1 MSTKTSSWR
10 GLNECIS
17 EIYTP
22 DQSSSICLSIASID
36 NSPVVRTG
44 PPSVYRCRC
53 PLPESSLL
61 PGILLALAV
70 AAVAFG
76 LGHLMP
82 LVGGAVCG
90 IVLGILVR
98 HFAAPSARFQP
109 GIRFAGKQVLQW
121 SIIALGFGLS
131 LDQVAK
137 TGMESLSVTLATVA
151 AAGLAAWILG
161 RVLRVHDKLKLLIG
175 VGTAICGGSAIAAIV
190 PIIKPDEHDTAF
202 AISTIFLFNLV
213 AVLLFPLLG
222 HAMGLSDLGF
232 GLWAGTA
239 INDTS
244 SVVAAGYSYSHAA
257 GDFATIVKLTR
268 ATLIIP
274 ISLGIALIVA
284 WREKRSG
291 ASDFSLAKIFPWFI
305 LWFLVASGVR
315 TAGLVPVAILPAIH
329 FIAECLIIV
338 ALTAIGLSADL
349 RRMAKTGPRPI
360 LLGLGVWAAVA
371 TTSLVVQHL
380 IGRW

>member
-1 MSTKTSSWR
+1 MSSVVAS
-10 GLNECIS
+10 
-17 EIYTP
+17 P
-22 DQSSSICLSIASID
+22 IA
-36 NSPVVRTG
+36 
-44 PPSVYRCRC
+44 PSR
-53 PLPESSLL
+53 L
-61 PGILLALAV
+61 PGFLLALAV
-70 AAVAFG
+70 AAVAFA
-76 LGHLMP
+76 LGRAVP
-82 LVGGAVCG
+82 LIGGAVFG

-98 HFAAPSARFQP
+98 HFAPPAARFQP
-109 GIRFAGKQVLQW
+109 GIRFASKQVLQW

-131 LDQVAK
+131 LTQVAH
-137 TGMESLSVTLATVA
+137 TGLESLSVTLATVA
-151 AAGLAAWILG
+151 VAGLSAWLLG
-161 RVLRVHDKLKLLIG
+161 RMLHVHDKLQVLIG
-175 VGTAICGGSAIAAIV
+175 IGTAICGGSAIAAVV

-222 HAMGLSDLGF
+222 HLLGLTDLGF

-244 SVVAAGYSYSHAA
+244 SVVAAGYSFSHAA
-257 GDFATIVKLTR
+257 GDYATIVKLTR

-284 WREKRSG
+284 WRQKRSG

-305 LWFLVASGVR
+305 LWFLVASGIR
-315 TAGLVPVAILPAIH
+315 TAGLVPEVALPVIH
-329 FIAECLIIV
+329 FIAECLIVV

-349 RRMAKTGPRPI
+349 RRMASTGPRPI

-371 TTSLVVQHL
+371 LTSLLVQHL